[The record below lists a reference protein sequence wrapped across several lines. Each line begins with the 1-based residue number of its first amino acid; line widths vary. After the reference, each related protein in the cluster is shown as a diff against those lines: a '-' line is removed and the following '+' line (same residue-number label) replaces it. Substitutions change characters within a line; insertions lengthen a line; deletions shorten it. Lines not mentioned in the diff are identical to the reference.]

1 MTLRLPQYRNGFHPA
16 WLLLP
21 LPAAVKLL
29 VDSLEPGIVW
39 VDPYA
44 VLRLVVGILLILPLI
59 ACRLREVSP
68 VTRRVLAELRSQM
81 PGFLLTQMGVG
92 ILGIEF
98 DAVAFDARFIVLLL
112 GSFWMAATLYGAEF
126 ANGTIASWLCQPVR
140 RSQLHLEKLGVLAI
154 LLAITAAHVL
164 TTHRNSGMDPWM
176 GRPIQFT
183 QLWVGGDPVNNAW
196 LVRPSLSLEVAA
208 VILAAFCFGPLFTLL
223 TRSTIAG
230 AVFAFTFPT
239 SLAVAPMIVADVL
252 GIDSDFRRH
261 WIAPLVVLV
270 LPILCVIGAIWTWRV
285 LRDLEVQDSGGRT
298 TPAPIDVAGTV
309 FDRVLVRLLGNSSTS
324 HLVRKELRLHQLAR
338 LFASVMVGLWVL
350 WLGARWALAKDG
362 LPEMFVPTF
371 GLGGFMLVA
380 GMFGAV
386 ILLGAGVSCVAE
398 ERQLGTLGW
407 QWTQPVPFAR
417 QWRIKVGTTLAVGLA
432 LGVAL
437 PLCLVALSFGA
448 EEVTGLFQNES
459 DRVRNIG
466 VVAILI
472 LFLLAAGIHASSACR
487 NIMSAMVTAVG
498 VLGGF
503 AVCLGVSVALF
514 ANTHSEALSQVYV
527 DHSFGRRIP
536 SPDWVPPVWVVRW
549 APELLAWLAGL
560 GFVALAVILLLL
572 AARNA
577 RRFEVGVGR
586 LVRQVIALAGLWVA
600 VVATGGLLSSWLHT
614 QITLNDLA
622 ESRAHILAGIIKTL
636 GKAGQDFPDGASLL
650 ASMRKRFRTDPKA
663 SPEVLAESIL
673 QERGLGSWHEIS
685 QLFDQDAPRKR
696 ARSDAPMPQKLPESK
711 PWLLK
716 PALAR
721 LYGLPVPEPDRPSP

>member
-1 MTLRLPQYRNGFHPA
+1 MTFRIPQYRNGFHPA

-21 LPAAVKLL
+21 LPAAVELL
-29 VDSLEPGIVW
+29 VDSLEPGIAPF
-39 VDPYA
+39 DA
-44 VLRLVVGILLILPLI
+44 SAALRLVVGILLLLPLI
-59 ACRLREVSP
+59 ACRLGEVSP
-68 VTRRVLAELRSQM
+68 VTRRVLAEVRSQM
-81 PGFLLTQMGVG
+81 PGFLLTQMGIG
-92 ILGIEF
+92 ILGIEP
-98 DAVAFDARFIVLLL
+98 DVVSFDARFIVLLV
-112 GSFWMAATLYGAEF
+112 GSFWMAGTLYGAEF
-126 ANGTIASWLCQPVR
+126 ANGTLASWLCQPVR
-140 RSQLHLEKLGVLAI
+140 RSRLHLEKLGVLAA

-164 TTHRNSGMDPWM
+164 TTRTDPS
-176 GRPIQFT
+176 
-183 QLWVGGDPVNNAW
+183 LDPGT
-196 LVRPSLSLEVAA
+196 LRPSRPLEVAG
-208 VILAAFCFGPLFTLL
+208 VILAAFCFGPLFALL

-230 AVFAFTFPT
+230 AAFGFTFPA
-239 SLAVAPMIVADVL
+239 SVVMVPVVVASRMNAAGDLRPFWMGPLIVA
-252 GIDSDFRRH
+252 G
-261 WIAPLVVLV
+261 
-270 LPILCVIGAIWTWRV
+270 LPILCLIGALWTRRI
-285 LRDLEVQDSGGRT
+285 LRTLEVQDTGGRI
-298 TPAPIDVAGTV
+298 PAVPIDVTGTV
-309 FDRVLVRLLGNSSTS
+309 FDRVMVRLLGNSSTS

-371 GLGGFMLVA
+371 GPGGFMLVA

-407 QWTQPVPFAR
+407 QWTQPFPFAR

-622 ESRAHILAGIIKTL
+622 ESRAHILAGMIKTL

-721 LYGLPVPEPDRPSP
+721 LYGLPVAELDRPSP